1 MSLSKK
7 NTILIFGG
15 IGIIMI
21 GYFTYLYYNIVA
33 AYNTVLTVDQAN
45 SLVNDATKDVPDI
58 DPNDYQQDDDNDTN
72 NGITLGQNRTD
83 AVQLDNIVWLG
94 DSNTG
99 LYTANDGSNDVYN
112 DNQQIINYPDGTTA
126 SVNPDDVTYG
136 YFDNDAN
143 EFTAY

>member
-21 GYFTYLYYNIVA
+21 GYFTYLYYKIVA